1 MPTTINADTIVG
13 GAVVTGDTSGVLELQ
28 SAGTTA
34 VSISTGQVVT
44 FTNTP
49 VISGGATVVTTT
61 GTQTLTNKTIAFGS
75 NTFTGTLPVANGG
88 TNATATPT
96 AGAVAYGTGTAY
108 AFTSAGTSG
117 QVLTSAG
124 SGAPTWAT
132 PAAGALT
139 LLATATASSSAT
151 VLLNVT
157 AGYDN
162 YLVLLT
168 GIRPDT
174 ADAVLFLRVTT
185 SSTVRTGNYSWNAQS
200 FQSGQATGFGTNST
214 GISYIPV
221 SSTTT
226 SFSAGMSTNSDSSLD
241 AQINLANL
249 ASTTQYKKIF
259 SEASYNRG
267 STMISCSTV
276 AGYYGDTAAVT
287 ALTFLMNSGNIAS
300 GTFRLYGYSNS

>member
-1 MPTTINADTIVG
+1 MPTIINGDG
-13 GAVVTGDTSGVLELQ
+13 VVTAGGTASTQGKVVLAEQTGSGTNTVTIQAPATLASDLTFTMPTADGTNGQFLQTNGSGALAFATVPTTSP
-28 SAGTTA
+28 AG
-34 VSISTGQVVT
+34 STGQLQINNAGAFGAVSSG
-44 FTNTP
+44 TNGQYLT
-49 VISGGATVVTTT
+49 SGGA
-61 GTQTLTNKTIAFGS
+61 GN
-75 NTFTGTLPVANGG
+75 P
-88 TNATATPT
+88 
-96 AGAVAYGTGTAY
+96 
-108 AFTSAGTSG
+108 
-117 QVLTSAG
+117 
-124 SGAPTWAT
+124 PTWTT

-185 SSTVRTGNYSWNAQS
+185 SSTVRTGNYSWNGQA

-226 SFSAGMSTNSDSSLD
+226 GFSAGMSTNSDSSLD